1 MHLSLI
7 LSAVILTNAIDVA
20 NAIIQHS
27 YQSQFQLSGTVAT
40 VLSKHVLP
48 CILIKDTT
56 GSIPVAQ
63 LPAVSIASI
72 PSPGDIVKIEGKII
86 QAQTGNAAAIFDQ
99 LDIIGHSTPP
109 RSITTTI
116 RDVKSGHHD
125 WNLVTVRGRVHE
137 CFIDDIDPNWRI
149 LILNDN
155 GNFIYTAY
163 HTSSCV
169 DIGADTL
176 FDAEIDFTGICFPRT
191 KSWRQQIGR
200 TLTSYGENP
209 IHIVTPSPPDKFNA
223 PRLNIST
230 ADSPESIHSY
240 GHRVIEG
247 EVIAC
252 WEKSFILLKDISSD
266 THVVKFPTTSRIA
279 DRLSKQSESLTPT
292 FITSTCQTPH
302 GSRLQNQKAQR
313 NAHHFTMQ
321 NALSPRLS
329 GLTFPNM
336 RKLSA

>member
-266 THVVKFPTTSRIA
+266 THVVNFRQPPGLRTDCRSSRNPLHRPLSHQLVK
-279 DRLSKQSESLTPT
+279 RLMEAVYKTKRHSETHITLRCKTP
-292 FITSTCQTPH
+292 FHPDC
-302 GSRLQNQKAQR
+302 RV
-313 NAHHFTMQ
+313 
-321 NALSPRLS
+321 
-329 GLTFPNM
+329 
-336 RKLSA
+336 